1 MLFLLSILIFLLQF
15 LFNNF
20 IRGKHLISSFII
32 TNRVSISLVDV
43 FQLITGLEWKQNL
56 LIAFILLVP
65 IYANSSIILSQCV
78 PFNDIRN
85 QISFINSCNKN
96 VS

>member
-1 MLFLLSILIFLLQF
+1 MLFLLSILTFLLQL

-20 IRGKHLISSFII
+20 IKGKHLISSFII
-32 TNRVSISLVDV
+32 TNRVSISLVDI
-43 FQLITGLEWKQNL
+43 FQFITGLEWKQNL

-85 QISFINSCNKN
+85 QINFINSCNKN